1 MATYHKW
8 IVKNDFVYVLQF
20 LSLISDGLGGVN
32 SIHNWS
38 GWDDFLQSMSE
49 DDCVSTFTKMCIGVY
64 HAVSKTFSNF
74 SCMIPIPN
82 YYFQIEL

>member
-1 MATYHKW
+1 MALYHKW
-8 IVKNDFVYVLQF
+8 DVKNGFAFVLQF
-20 LSLISDGLGGVN
+20 FSLISDVLGGVN

-38 GWDDFLQSMSE
+38 GWDDILQSMSE

-74 SCMIPIPN
+74 SCMFANPN